1 MTLHCKVYSKEKTVS
16 TLIEDALNP
25 QSAFRTRSMGSFST
39 GVKLMVICVLALLMN
54 IPGLFVQGLVNDRM
68 SVAMQAAPKTGGL
81 VSDAVVDPYRSVDR
95 SLKYILLFEGLVFL
109 TYFTFEVTGARRM
122 HAAQYVLVGVAQV
135 IFYLLLLSFTE
146 KVGFDYA
153 FLIAGAATVGLLSIN
168 AGWIFADR
176 LQGLRALAVFSPL
189 YGLIYVLLRMK
200 DYALLVGSIA
210 SFAAV
215 AAAMYFTRRIDWYS
229 SLPGPD
235 GAPGTQP
242 SATSKASV

>member
-1 MTLHCKVYSKEKTVS
+1 MS

-25 QSAFRTRSMGSFST
+25 QSTFRSHSMRSFSV
-39 GVKLMVICVLALLMN
+39 GMKLIVICVLALLMN

-68 SVAMQAAPKTGGL
+68 SNVTQSAQKSGGL
-81 VSDAVVDPYRSVDR
+81 ISDAVVDPYRSVDR

-109 TYFTFEVTGARRM
+109 TYFTFEVTGTKRM
-122 HAAQYVLVGVAQV
+122 HPAQYVLVGVAQV

-146 KVGFDYA
+146 KIGFDYA
-153 FLIAGAATVGLLSIN
+153 FLVAGTATVILLSVN
-168 AGWIFADR
+168 AGWIFASR
-176 LQGLRALAVFSPL
+176 MQGLRALAVFTPL

-229 SLPGPD
+229 SRPLNDPGD
-235 GAPGTQP
+235 AAQQN
-242 SATSKASV
+242 AA

>member
-1 MTLHCKVYSKEKTVS
+1 VS

-25 QSAFRTRSMGSFST
+25 QSAFRARSM

-54 IPGLFVQGLVNDRM
+54 IPGLFVQSLVNDRM
-68 SVAMQAAPKTGGL
+68 SNVMQSAQKSGGL

-109 TYFTFEVTGARRM
+109 TYFTFEVTGTKRM

-153 FLIAGAATVGLLSIN
+153 FLVAGTATVGLLSIN
-168 AGWIFADR
+168 AGWIFVNR
-176 LQGLRALAVFSPL
+176 LQGLRAFAVFSPL

-215 AAAMYFTRRIDWYS
+215 AVAMYFTRRIDWYS
-229 SLPGPD
+229 SLPS
-235 GAPGTQP
+235 PGDAHQTDASP
-242 SATSKASV
+242 IPKSA